1 MQPFDFRNPTR
12 VICAPGAIPRVGG
25 LLAEHGQRA
34 LLVSGGG
41 SIARNGVRDQVLASC
56 AAAGVTLVMGEGVQ
70 PNPLLSKA
78 RALIAQ
84 AKAENVTVILA
95 VGGGSV
101 LDTAKAVAGG
111 AATGVDPW
119 DVLEGRATFASALP
133 LVTINTLPATGSE
146 MNGGWVLTHDQT
158 REKLGNSSAA
168 LFPRA
173 SIWDPTVL
181 RSLPPAQ
188 IAYGAVDATAHLLE
202 GYATCADP
210 RTPLQD
216 RYAEGVFATLI
227 EAADAVRKDQGDL
240 DAGATFMWATS
251 LAWNGLALAGL
262 GAVGFPNH
270 AIEHPLSAIH
280 DLAHGAGLALV
291 IPAWME
297 WAADRHTCRLA
308 RFARVVHGVQA
319 ADDRAA
325 VLAGATAF
333 RAWCTR
339 IGAPCSWRGAGVTTP
354 DLDLLARH
362 GSSLCGRWGM
372 TDYTPAVVRTILDR
386 IPRD

>member
-1 MQPFDFRNPTR
+1 MQPFDFHNPTR
-12 VICAPGAIPRVGG
+12 VICAPGSIPRVGA
-25 LLAEHGQRA
+25 LVAEHGRRA

-56 AAAGVTLVMGEGVQ
+56 AAAGVTLVMGDGVQ

-78 RALIAQ
+78 RALIAL
-84 AKAENVTVILA
+84 AKAEKVEVILA

-111 AATGVDPW
+111 TATGTDPW
-119 DVLEGRATFASALP
+119 DVLNGTASFAAALP
-133 LVTINTLPATGSE
+133 LVTICTLPATGSE
-146 MNGGWVLTHDQT
+146 MNGGWVLTNDDT
-158 REKLGNSSAA
+158 REKFGNSSAA

-181 RSLPPAQ
+181 RSLPRAQ
-188 IAYGAVDATAHLLE
+188 LAYGAVDATSHLLE

-216 RYAEGVFATLI
+216 RHAEGLFTTLI
-227 EAADAVRKDQGDL
+227 EALDGVQKDQGDL
-240 DAGATFMWATS
+240 DAGGTFMWATS
-251 LAWNGLALAGL
+251 LAWNGMPLAGL
-262 GAVGFPNH
+262 GGVGFPNH
-270 AIEHPLSAIH
+270 AIEHPLSAVH

-297 WAADRHTCRLA
+297 WAADRHTTRLA
-308 RFARVVHGVQA
+308 RFARVVHGVTA
-319 ADDRAA
+319 GDDRTA
-325 VLAGATAF
+325 VAAGAAAF
-333 RAWCTR
+333 RAWCR
-339 IGAPCSWRGAGVTTP
+339 RVGAPVSWRTAGITTP

-362 GSSLCGRWGM
+362 GSALALRWGM
-372 TDYTPAVVRTILDR
+372 ADYTPATVRTILDR
-386 IPRD
+386 IPKE